1 MRNSSLART
10 AGIIGMVGGALWI
23 ISVVMQDGFG
33 VGSSSGA
40 LAVVAEI
47 SALLALASM
56 NIGFLGLIWGGA
68 FRGRLGTFAVA
79 LHVLAHTLIVV
90 GGVAGL
96 LLGDA
101 AGPLF
106 LVFPIGGALQGPS
119 QLLIAVAVLATAR
132 WDGWQCWIPLFYSIY
147 AVLAVGLPFVFGV
160 TPDGPGMSIEI
171 GQGVWWF
178 LVGLAVYTAQARAAA
193 PHPSVVGQV

>member
-10 AGIIGMVGGALWI
+10 AGMIGMVGGVLWI
-23 ISVVMQDGFG
+23 VSVILQDGFG
-33 VGSSSGA
+33 VGGNSGA
-40 LAVVAEI
+40 LALVAEV
-47 SALLALASM
+47 SALLGLTSM

-68 FRGRLGTFAVA
+68 FRGRFGTFAVA
-79 LHVLAHTLIVV
+79 LHVLAYSLIVV
-90 GGVAGL
+90 GGIAALV
-96 LLGDA
+96 LGEA
-101 AGPLF
+101 AGPLL

-119 QLLIAVAVLATAR
+119 QLLIAVAAIATAR
-132 WDGWQCWIPLFYSIY
+132 WTAWQRWIPLFYSVY

-193 PHPSVVGQV
+193 PQHSVVGQV